1 MISNYHDPEI
11 VTEVKRK
18 EKNGSTTQVPCPS
31 AVVDYNRNM
40 NYVDKYDQ
48 LLSSYKIDRRS
59 KKWWHRIF
67 FYLIDAAVVNSCC
80 IYKSLELPYLSSK
93 DFRRAVIDGLVAERL
108 VSNKRQST
116 NSQPIQIKKSK
127 PFTPTEIRLTS
138 STHQPQRSSR
148 RRCALCST
156 KSKQVR
162 TDWIC
167 TVCQVPL
174 CLTKNKSCF
183 QSYHTN

>member
-1 MISNYHDPEI
+1 
-11 VTEVKRK
+11 
-18 EKNGSTTQVPCPS
+18 
-31 AVVDYNRNM
+31 M

-67 FYLIDAAVVNSCC
+67 FYLIDAAVVNSYC
-80 IYKSLELPYLSSK
+80 IYQLLELPYLSSK

-127 PFTPTEIRLTS
+127 PL
-138 STHQPQRSSR
+138 
-148 RRCALCST
+148 L
-156 KSKQVR
+156 K
-162 TDWIC
+162 
-167 TVCQVPL
+167 
-174 CLTKNKSCF
+174 
-183 QSYHTN
+183 YG